1 MPRVRLDDARAAAE
15 TRLADLGFAGPARAL
30 LAEHYLDAELSG
42 QPSHGLERV
51 RWLAS
56 LDGLVPGAR
65 PTLLERRDGLARWDA
80 AGVIGYLALAEALD
94 AETADPPRGARVVV
108 VERCYPTG
116 RLGWFAQR
124 PARAGLLCLLT
135 ATSPPRLPHPDG
147 GPPLAGTNPLCLA
160 VPDAGGD
167 TLAVDV
173 SMGRLT
179 NGDVIAAAATGAPL
193 PEGAAVD
200 AGGMPVT
207 DPAEVLAGRAG
218 IRPAG
223 GDQPHKGFAVAVLV
237 ELLAAALAPH
247 GGHTAV
253 AVIAPAST
261 GAAADLRARAA
272 GRPLPGERSRAR
284 SAEGARRG
292 EVEIPDDLWD
302 WLRR

>member
-1 MPRVRLDDARAAAE
+1 VPRVRLDDARAAAE
-15 TRLADLGFAGPARAL
+15 ARLAELGFDAPARAL
-30 LAEHYLDAELSG
+30 LAEHYLDAELCG

-56 LDGLVPGAR
+56 LDGLDPGAR
-65 PTLLERRDGLARWDA
+65 PSLVERQDGLARWNA
-80 AGVIGYLALAEALD
+80 AGVVGYLALAEALD
-94 AETADPPRGARVVV
+94 AEAADPPRGARVVV

-160 VPDAGGD
+160 VPDAGGE

-179 NGDVIAAAATGAPL
+179 HGDVIAAAAAGAPL
-193 PEGAAVD
+193 PGDAAVD
-200 AGGMPVT
+200 AAGRPVT
-207 DPAEVLAGRAG
+207 DPAEVVAGRAG

-223 GDQPHKGFAVAVLV
+223 GDQPHKGFALAVLV

-253 AVIAPAST
+253 AVLAPADAT
-261 GAAADLRARAA
+261 AARDLRARGA
-272 GRPLPGERSRAR
+272 GHPLPGERSRAR
-284 SAEGARRG
+284 RAGRIGRG
-292 EVEIPDDLWD
+292 DVELPDGLWE